1 MNRSSEH
8 IMLQRIIFIS
18 IALLFLFA
26 IWAGSRSLI
35 TSDPETITSGKD
47 LTQEIVQPGSNA
59 SDSDASNPDT
69 PSVTDVGSDDANS
82 AESETDSDEIDS
94 DTEYVITP
102 QMREALNIFWND
114 SVFVGDSVTLGL
126 RNYVTKQRNNGVECL
141 GEAQFLAV
149 GNMSY
154 TNTLPE
160 IGSRD
165 AYHPKYQGKTVTIE
179 EGVRL
184 TGAKHVFILLGMNDF
199 AAYPTE
205 TGLKSATEVVA
216 RIKELNPN
224 VDIYIESVTPTLH
237 NHKVFNNDNIDLFNE
252 QMKQLCGE
260 KGWTYVD
267 IASVMKDENGL
278 FKSEYCSDPEKEG
291 VHMEAE
297 GCVAWIDYLERFI
310 ANGGKTK

>member
-35 TSDPETITSGKD
+35 TSDPETITSGKN
-47 LTQEIVQPGSNA
+47 LTQEIVQPGSDA
-59 SDSDASNPDT
+59 SDSDASSTDT
-69 PSVTDVGSDDANS
+69 ASVSDAGSITATDPIS
-82 AESETDSDEIDS
+82 DS

-199 AAYPTE
+199 AAYSIE
-205 TGLKSATEVVA
+205 TGLESCQEVVA
-216 RIKELNPN
+216 RIKELNPD

-252 QMKQLCGE
+252 QMKQLCAE
-260 KGWTYVD
+260 KGWAFVN

-310 ANGGKTK
+310 ANGGKT